1 LGPAYPKNGEG
12 DQNMRSDGLRVLAV
26 IERDLKKFR
35 RNPLVIAMSV
45 LLPLIYLVILGH
57 SFQGKLQALP
67 LVVANLDSGPY
78 SRNVMDNLRAVEA
91 GPKTFSLVIVGN
103 EKDAIDGIRRGKYK
117 AGLII
122 PPDFSKRVA
131 LKGRPEVGLFLDNTD
146 GISSEAVKNA
156 VMGGLR
162 SIRSDYVSI
171 RDKSD
176 EILLRDIT
184 LYKQV
189 DYYESLVPGVVI
201 MAIFLGTLTTGAFN
215 IVMDRFL
222 GVDESYLLTPLSKSD
237 IVAGLI
243 ISGLFITT
251 IIAVVIL
258 AVSMLMTGIHFSRS
272 PQQFASILLIIILTT
287 LCLLSLMF
295 VILGRINHPRVVG
308 ILSGFLNVILFFPS
322 GAVYPIAS
330 FPQWLKTFAKIN
342 PEAYAVDALKGLLF
356 KGADLASIATDIAFL
371 LVFTMVMMTT
381 AIMTFRRT
389 L

>member
-1 LGPAYPKNGEG
+1 MKG
-12 DQNMRSDGLRVLAV
+12 DGLRVLAV

-35 RNPLVIAMSV
+35 RNPLVVAMSV
-45 LLPLIYLVILGH
+45 LMPLIYLVILGH

-67 LVVANLDSGPY
+67 LVVANLDGGPY
-78 SRNVMDNLRAVEA
+78 SRDVMDNLRAVEA
-91 GPKTFSLVIVGN
+91 GPKTFAIVMAGN
-103 EKDAIDGIRRGKYK
+103 EKDAMDGIRRGNYK
-117 AGLII
+117 AGLVI
-122 PPDFSKRVA
+122 PSDFSKRVA

-156 VMGGLR
+156 VKGALG
-162 SIRSDYVSI
+162 SIKSDYVSI

-176 EILLRDIT
+176 EIFLRDVD
-184 LYKQV
+184 LYRKV

-215 IVMDRFL
+215 VVMDRFL
-222 GVDESYLLTPLSKSD
+222 GVDESYLLTPLSKSH

-243 ISGLFITT
+243 MSGLFITT

-258 AVSMLMTGIHFSRS
+258 AVSMLITGIHFSRS
-272 PQQFASILLIIILTT
+272 AEQFASILVVIMLTT

-330 FPQWLKTFAKIN
+330 FPGWLKTFAKIN
-342 PEAYAVDALKGLLF
+342 PEAYAVHALKGLLF
-356 KGADLASIATDIAFL
+356 KGADLASISTDIAFL
-371 LVFTMVMMTT
+371 SVFTIVMMTT
-381 AIMTFRRT
+381 AIVTFRRT